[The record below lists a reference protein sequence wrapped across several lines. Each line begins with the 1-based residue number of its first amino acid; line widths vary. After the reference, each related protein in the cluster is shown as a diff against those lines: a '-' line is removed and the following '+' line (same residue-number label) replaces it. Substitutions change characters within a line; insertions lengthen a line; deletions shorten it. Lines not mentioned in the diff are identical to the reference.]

1 METLAELNLEVVN
14 TGKKPTFSAYRRD
27 TLCSSI
33 IDITACTTSLLHKI
47 ENWRVDDS
55 FCTLS
60 NHKPIL
66 FKFSTTTSFIE
77 SKINSTR
84 KYNTRK
90 ANWSHF
96 NVELKRALDNNG
108 LTKERIGVIRT
119 TQEIDEFVKTYT
131 ECITKACDE
140 TIPKIERKQLPK
152 AAKWWNTEIKEKKE
166 IMIRLRRRIRNAHPT
181 RKNWV
186 IEQYLQARKQY
197 KESIEDATT
206 KSWKELCTNEQK
218 ENVWQ
223 RTYRILKVCSNV
235 EGDKLLKDQN
245 GTILSEKGSATLL
258 AETFYPKDN
267 PNTDT
272 KEQDDIRTKT
282 NELIAQLENKALE
295 VKTPFA
301 RTEIDQILS
310 NMSPKKAPA
319 MPATQG
325 DPPALPAT
333 AEEVRD
339 FDTFT
344 SVINK
349 LTSCVSSAINEGKS
363 VTAVN
368 KRLISL
374 AMEEIRRAAR
384 TLNSVNTITSPSASA
399 LGEIKEEI
407 VACVREEMTGLR
419 KLVNTMKKPTY
430 AQAVSAASGA
440 STSVGGPAPR
450 TVPTI
455 SKPAVIITP
464 AKDVKTRQ
472 EAVELFRK
480 SISYRNSTYAPTR
493 VQPVSNNKLRV
504 EFENVSQ
511 RDDTLT
517 RLENSKDVKAEP
529 VRMLK
534 PMVIL
539 KGISKDVPSEDL
551 VKLISKQNPE
561 ISHLIEGE
569 GRDGEGLRLRFKR
582 GNRNSNLYNAV
593 FLAEAK
599 VYRKILDL
607 GRVCVDHQRITVD
620 SFSPFL
626 QCHKC
631 LQFGHMRSKCT
642 ATESLCSHCAGS
654 DHQVDKCPVKNEPG
668 SVKCY
673 NCTSHNARF
682 KSNQDCKHTANSD
695 KCPRLRAMKDKIN
708 QRVDY
713 GFAP

>member
-1 METLAELNLEVVN
+1 
-14 TGKKPTFSAYRRD
+14 
-27 TLCSSI
+27 
-33 IDITACTTSLLHKI
+33 
-47 ENWRVDDS
+47 
-55 FCTLS
+55 
-60 NHKPIL
+60 
-66 FKFSTTTSFIE
+66 
-77 SKINSTR
+77 
-84 KYNTRK
+84 
-90 ANWSHF
+90 
-96 NVELKRALDNNG
+96 
-108 LTKERIGVIRT
+108 
-119 TQEIDEFVKTYT
+119 
-131 ECITKACDE
+131 
-140 TIPKIERKQLPK
+140 
-152 AAKWWNTEIKEKKE
+152 
-166 IMIRLRRRIRNAHPT
+166 
-181 RKNWV
+181 
-186 IEQYLQARKQY
+186 
-197 KESIEDATT
+197 
-206 KSWKELCTNEQK
+206 
-218 ENVWQ
+218 
-223 RTYRILKVCSNV
+223 
-235 EGDKLLKDQN
+235 
-245 GTILSEKGSATLL
+245 
-258 AETFYPKDN
+258 
-267 PNTDT
+267 
-272 KEQDDIRTKT
+272 
-282 NELIAQLENKALE
+282 
-295 VKTPFA
+295 
-301 RTEIDQILS
+301 
-310 NMSPKKAPA
+310 

-384 TLNSVNTITSPSASA
+384 TLNSVNTIASPSASA

-419 KLVNTMKKPTY
+419 KLVNTVKKPTY

-440 STSVGGPAPR
+440 STSVGGPAPA
-450 TVPTI
+450 PYQL
-455 SKPAVIITP
+455 SQSLP
-464 AKDVKTRQ
+464 
-472 EAVELFRK
+472 
-480 SISYRNSTYAPTR
+480 NSTYAPTR

-504 EFENVSQ
+504 EFENVSK

-599 VYRKILDL
+599 
-607 GRVCVDHQRITVD
+607 
-620 SFSPFL
+620 
-626 QCHKC
+626 CHKC

>member
-1 METLAELNLEVVN
+1 
-14 TGKKPTFSAYRRD
+14 
-27 TLCSSI
+27 
-33 IDITACTTSLLHKI
+33 
-47 ENWRVDDS
+47 
-55 FCTLS
+55 
-60 NHKPIL
+60 
-66 FKFSTTTSFIE
+66 
-77 SKINSTR
+77 
-84 KYNTRK
+84 
-90 ANWSHF
+90 
-96 NVELKRALDNNG
+96 
-108 LTKERIGVIRT
+108 
-119 TQEIDEFVKTYT
+119 
-131 ECITKACDE
+131 
-140 TIPKIERKQLPK
+140 
-152 AAKWWNTEIKEKKE
+152 
-166 IMIRLRRRIRNAHPT
+166 
-181 RKNWV
+181 
-186 IEQYLQARKQY
+186 
-197 KESIEDATT
+197 
-206 KSWKELCTNEQK
+206 
-218 ENVWQ
+218 
-223 RTYRILKVCSNV
+223 
-235 EGDKLLKDQN
+235 
-245 GTILSEKGSATLL
+245 
-258 AETFYPKDN
+258 
-267 PNTDT
+267 
-272 KEQDDIRTKT
+272 
-282 NELIAQLENKALE
+282 
-295 VKTPFA
+295 
-301 RTEIDQILS
+301 
-310 NMSPKKAPA
+310 

-344 SVINK
+344 FVINK

-384 TLNSVNTITSPSASA
+384 TLNSVNTIASPSASA

-419 KLVNTMKKPTY
+419 KLVNTVKKPTY

-654 DHQVDKCPVKNEPG
+654 DHQVDKRPVKNEPR